1 METIVKS
8 FYIYYHISVLLYYL
22 EVGKRNLLELLSP
35 AGNMQSLK
43 AAVQNGAD
51 AVYLGL
57 KTFSARANADNFTF
71 EELKEA
77 VSYCHLR
84 DVLVYVTIN
93 TLIDDS
99 NMSFALDNA
108 YKAYTY
114 GVDAVIVQDLGLAAQ
129 IRKNI
134 PSLRLHA
141 STQMSVINP
150 KEAIL
155 LKNMG
160 FKRIIAAREA
170 TIEQIKA
177 LTETG
182 IEIEVFGH
190 GSLCVSYSGQCE
202 LSFFNGGKSGNK
214 GGCAQPCRLPYTLAK
229 EDKVLAFKNLLS
241 TKDIAVMDHIKQIEN
256 ANVVSLKIEGRMK
269 SPEYVAIITRT
280 YKKAISGTLTQKDRQ
295 DAMMVFNREGFSEGY
310 MFSKPGKEMMAYNF
324 SGNTGIKIGT
334 VIGVNKE
341 KGLIQIESDKEL
353 VNGDG
358 ISFPKNDLGMYVN
371 IIRKNGNKYGLICR
385 NGVPDNFEHVYL
397 TYDKQLMEETQK
409 SYSDDFY
416 RKTVIKGVFQA
427 RHGEKAKFT
436 VTDNRSNSFTAYSD
450 IDVQEAN
457 SPDANQNILK
467 NLYKTGNTVFE
478 FEDISI
484 KTDFD
489 VFLPAKT
496 VNALR
501 RDALDGLTEIRKAIS
516 VAPVDKIFPKHLNI
530 NRSINRSD
538 KKPGVSLFFFED
550 RPDFDIKDINADRI
564 YMPESMYKRYS
575 YDNRA
580 YMYKPIGSML
590 NEKTILPKRVISS
603 SMGILEYDCDKVMD
617 FGINCLNT
625 YTADF
630 LAGYNNVKAVC
641 LSHELPIEDISTFIG
656 MNSNISFEYITYGR
670 VAVMKTKYCIK
681 GALNQMPECM
691 NQDLHLLDRQKKR
704 LDIVTYCDCHTSY
717 LLGAFTINNIN
728 RIDEIRKSGADT
740 LRINVYKETKEEI
753 KEIINKLL

>member
-280 YKKAISGTLTQKDRQ
+280 YKKQ
-295 DAMMVFNREGFSEGY
+295 Y
-310 MFSKPGKEMMAYNF
+310 P
-324 SGNTGIKIGT
+324 
-334 VIGVNKE
+334 
-341 KGLIQIESDKEL
+341 
-353 VNGDG
+353 
-358 ISFPKNDLGMYVN
+358 
-371 IIRKNGNKYGLICR
+371 
-385 NGVPDNFEHVYL
+385 VP
-397 TYDKQLMEETQK
+397 
-409 SYSDDFY
+409 
-416 RKTVIKGVFQA
+416 
-427 RHGEKAKFT
+427 
-436 VTDNRSNSFTAYSD
+436 
-450 IDVQEAN
+450 
-457 SPDANQNILK
+457 
-467 NLYKTGNTVFE
+467 
-478 FEDISI
+478 
-484 KTDFD
+484 
-489 VFLPAKT
+489 
-496 VNALR
+496 
-501 RDALDGLTEIRKAIS
+501 
-516 VAPVDKIFPKHLNI
+516 
-530 NRSINRSD
+530 
-538 KKPGVSLFFFED
+538 
-550 RPDFDIKDINADRI
+550 
-564 YMPESMYKRYS
+564 
-575 YDNRA
+575 
-580 YMYKPIGSML
+580 
-590 NEKTILPKRVISS
+590 
-603 SMGILEYDCDKVMD
+603 
-617 FGINCLNT
+617 
-625 YTADF
+625 
-630 LAGYNNVKAVC
+630 
-641 LSHELPIEDISTFIG
+641 
-656 MNSNISFEYITYGR
+656 
-670 VAVMKTKYCIK
+670 
-681 GALNQMPECM
+681 
-691 NQDLHLLDRQKKR
+691 
-704 LDIVTYCDCHTSY
+704 
-717 LLGAFTINNIN
+717 
-728 RIDEIRKSGADT
+728 
-740 LRINVYKETKEEI
+740 
-753 KEIINKLL
+753 